1 MSSPSV
7 LSALRNPR
15 VLLMFALGFSSG
27 LPLYLTGSTLSAW
40 MKNEGVSL
48 KTIGIFSLVGFSY
61 TFKFAWAPLM
71 DRYYPPFLGRRRGWL
86 LITQVLLGI
95 ALVFMG
101 QVDPS
106 RQTVLMASLAALVA
120 FLSASQDIVADAYRT
135 DLLSDEDRSLGVTT
149 FTLGYRVGMIFAMAV
164 ALTLSDLIGW
174 TSTYAVMGALM
185 AVGVATTL
193 LSPEPQATHRPLS
206 LVASVVEPLVD
217 FFQRHRVGTPAA
229 TAAHAARSALQ
240 KGASAVW
247 RYRLALGTL
256 LFIVLFRVGDAV
268 AFRMTTPFTLEL
280 GFSNTELGVIQKF
293 VGMAGA
299 IAGAVLGG
307 VLVVKLGIKR
317 SLLLFGS
324 AQALTNLLYIAL
336 AARGKDPLFLALT
349 VGADNFTG
357 GMGSAAMTVFITALC
372 NRSFSAT
379 QYALLSSLSAVPMH
393 LMGAASGFLAES
405 MGWAGFFSFTTVAMA
420 PALLVLLF
428 LPRELGR
435 TPHPEAALEQLTHPT
450 PAPEVNAELAST
462 AKKG

>member
-1 MSSPSV
+1 
-7 LSALRNPR
+7 
-15 VLLMFALGFSSG
+15 MFALGFSSG

-48 KTIGIFSLVGFSY
+48 KTIGVFSLVGFSY

-86 LITQVLLGI
+86 LITQVLLGVAI
-95 ALVFMG
+95 LAMG

-106 RQTVLMASLAALVA
+106 SQTVLMASLAAVVA

-135 DLLSDEDRSLGVTT
+135 DLLTDEQRSLGVTT

-185 AVGVATTL
+185 AVGVVTTL
-193 LSPEPQATHRPLS
+193 FAPEPPVTHRPLS

-217 FFQRHRVGTPAA
+217 FFQRHRA
-229 TAAHAARSALQ
+229 
-240 KGASAVW
+240 KGASALW

-299 IAGAVLGG
+299 IAGAILGG
-307 VLVVKLGIKR
+307 VLVVKMGIKR

-428 LPRELGR
+428 LPRDLGR
-435 TPHPEAALEQLTHPT
+435 TPNPEAALEQLTHPT

>member
-1 MSSPSV
+1 
-7 LSALRNPR
+7 
-15 VLLMFALGFSSG
+15 MFALGFSSG

-95 ALVFMG
+95 ALLVMG

-106 RQTVLMASLAALVA
+106 SQTVLMASLAAVVA

-135 DLLSDEDRSLGVTT
+135 DLLSDEQRSLGVTT

-174 TSTYAVMGALM
+174 TATYAVMGALM
-185 AVGVATTL
+185 AVGVVTTL
-193 LSPEPQATHRPLS
+193 FAPEPPVTHRPLS

-217 FFQRHRVGTPAA
+217 FFQRHRE
-229 TAAHAARSALQ
+229 
-240 KGASAVW
+240 KGASVLW

-299 IAGAVLGG
+299 IAGAILGG
-307 VLVVKLGIKR
+307 VLVVKMGIKR

-428 LPRELGR
+428 LPRDLGR
-435 TPHPEAALEQLTHPT
+435 TPNPEAALEQLTHPT

>member
-48 KTIGIFSLVGFSY
+48 KTIGVFSLVGFSY

-86 LITQVLLGI
+86 LITQVLLGVAI
-95 ALVFMG
+95 LAMG

-106 RQTVLMASLAALVA
+106 SQTVLMASLAAVVA

-135 DLLSDEDRSLGVTT
+135 DLLTDEQRSLGVTT

-185 AVGVATTL
+185 AVGVVTTL
-193 LSPEPQATHRPLS
+193 FAPEPPVTHRPLS

-217 FFQRHRVGTPAA
+217 FFQRHRA
-229 TAAHAARSALQ
+229 
-240 KGASAVW
+240 KGASALW

-299 IAGAVLGG
+299 IAGAILGG
-307 VLVVKLGIKR
+307 VLVVKMGIKR

-428 LPRELGR
+428 LPRDLGR
-435 TPHPEAALEQLTHPT
+435 TPNPEAALEQLTHPT

>member
-48 KTIGIFSLVGFSY
+48 KTIGVFSLVGFSY

-86 LITQVLLGI
+86 LVTQVLLAL
-95 ALVFMG
+95 ALVVMG
-101 QVDPS
+101 QVNPS
-106 RQTVLMASLAALVA
+106 SQTLLMASLAALVA

-135 DLLSDEDRSLGVTT
+135 DLLSEEDRSLGVTT

-185 AVGVATTL
+185 SVGVVTTL
-193 LSPEPQATHRPLS
+193 LAPEPPATHRPLT
-206 LVASVVEPLVD
+206 LIASVVDPLVD
-217 FFQRHRVGTPAA
+217 FFQRHRVSSPS
-229 TAAHAARSALQ
+229 TARQAVHSLLS
-240 KGASAVW
+240 KVASAIW
-247 RYRLALGTL
+247 HYRLALGTL

-293 VGMAGA
+293 MGMAGA
-299 IAGAVLGG
+299 IAGAILGG
-307 VLVVKLGIKR
+307 ILVVKLGIKR
-317 SLLLFGS
+317 SLLIFGS

-405 MGWAGFFSFTTVAMA
+405 LGWAGFFTFTTIAMA

-450 PAPEVNAELAST
+450 PAPEVPAELAST